1 MTKKELEI
9 LMNTDRVDGSS
20 YRTDP
25 KPSPTS
31 KRFER
36 EKERLSFN
44 VPNIKFQKAYY
55 TKF

>member
-1 MTKKELEI
+1 MTKKELEF
-9 LMNTDRVDGSS
+9 LVNMDRVDGSS
-20 YRTDP
+20 HRTNP
-25 KPSPTS
+25 KPNPTS